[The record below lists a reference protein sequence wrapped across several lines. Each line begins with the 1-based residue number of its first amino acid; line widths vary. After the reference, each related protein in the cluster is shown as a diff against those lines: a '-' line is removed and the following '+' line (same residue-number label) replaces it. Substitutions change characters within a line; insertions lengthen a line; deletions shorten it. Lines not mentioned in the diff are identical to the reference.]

1 MTSVSPETAY
11 PAAVLT
17 GTSHS
22 TFGTR
27 HSTLAIIHA
36 PFTNSGGPPRL
47 TCDLRA
53 PRNPHASNLSCCRMP
68 SPSADAALADV
79 SPASHASA
87 AVPRAAE
94 RPHVGTVRLVNAVFY
109 AHHGVMQEEH
119 RIGGRYEVDVAAE
132 LDFEAAARDDDLTGT
147 VDYEQVYAAVR
158 EIVTQNNFYLIEKLA
173 YLIAER
179 VAAAYPHI
187 EAVEVT
193 VRKPN
198 PPVGGPCDRAEAT
211 FRRRVRGA

>member
-1 MTSVSPETAY
+1 
-11 PAAVLT
+11 
-17 GTSHS
+17 
-22 TFGTR
+22 
-27 HSTLAIIHA
+27 
-36 PFTNSGGPPRL
+36 
-47 TCDLRA
+47 
-53 PRNPHASNLSCCRMP
+53 MP
-68 SPSADAALADV
+68 SPSDAPV
-79 SPASHASA
+79 ASF
-87 AVPRAAE
+87 PRAEE

-132 LDFEAAARDDDLTGT
+132 LDFEAAARDDDLEGT

-173 YLIAER
+173 YLIAHR
-179 VAAAYPHI
+179 VAEAYPGI
-187 EAVEVT
+187 EAVSVT

-211 FRRRVRGA
+211 YRLPIGG